1 MKKLIALAI
10 PVELW
15 RQLKAHVAS
24 LNAASDNNISV
35 SAVVRGWIEQG
46 IKNDSI
52 RVRQCHTQTP
62 NATDQTAT
70 SQTATSQSAQ

>member
-24 LNAASDNNISV
+24 LNAVSDVTVSL

-52 RVRQCHTQTP
+52 CHTQTP
-62 NATDQTAT
+62 NATDQTAN
-70 SQTATSQSAQ
+70 QC

>member
-24 LNAASDNNISV
+24 LNAVSDVTVSL

-62 NATDQTAT
+62 NATDQTAN
-70 SQTATSQSAQ
+70 QC

>member
-15 RQLKAHVAS
+15 RQLKAHVAN
-24 LNAASDNNISV
+24 LNAVSDNNISV

-46 IKNDSI
+46 IKND
-52 RVRQCHTQTP
+52 QCPITQNT
-62 NATDQTAT
+62 TDQTAN
-70 SQTATSQSAQ
+70 QC